1 MTVAAIELLA
11 TGPRNATFSV
21 DAEKHL
27 FERDEALAWR
37 LEKADG
43 GLVTEGT
50 TTRVVFSIS
59 QLEPGTAYNLH
70 ASSARLEFSTRKETA
85 LLDIRDFGALPQSP
99 NNAAAIQRAVE
110 ALPTGGTLK
119 IPEGR
124 WLSGPIFLKSDMVLL
139 IEDGAELAAVSD
151 RDAFP
156 ILPARHPDGRIL
168 GTWEGVAEACYASLV
183 NAIDRRNISI
193 TGKGIIDGGG
203 DRGDWWLWPKEIR
216 NGARRARTIFLSGCE
231 NVDLTGLTI
240 RNSPAWT
247 VHPAFCK
254 NLLAADLSIQA
265 DPHSPNTDGLNPES
279 CSDVRLIGLAISV
292 GDDCVAIKAGKLSPQ
307 GVPDQP
313 TERVTISN
321 CLMQRGHGAV
331 VIGSE
336 MSGGVCD
343 IDIRRCHFKG
353 TDRGLR
359 IKTRRGR
366 GGTVSNIRVLDC
378 LMEDV
383 ATPVA
388 VNSFYFCDADGH
400 SDYVQSRA
408 PLPVS
413 TETPNIQSISVE
425 NVTVKGARTAAA
437 VFYGLPEAAIHD
449 IAFENYHV
457 SFAPDAE
464 PEVPEMASLL
474 TPLRHAGIVAEN
486 TIFSRLAQLS
496 PASIHP
502 APLPTGQ
509 D

>member
-1 MTVAAIELLA
+1 MTGTAIELLA
-11 TGPRNATFSV
+11 AGPRNAMFAV
-21 DAEKHL
+21 DADKHL
-27 FERDEALAWR
+27 FERADALGWR
-37 LEKADG
+37 LEAADG
-43 GLVTEGT
+43 GFVTEGT
-50 TTRVVFSIS
+50 TTRVVFSLS
-59 QLEPGTAYNLH
+59 QLEPGTTYRLNAGG
-70 ASSARLEFSTRKETA
+70 ARFEFSTRNETG
-85 LLDIRDFGALPQSP
+85 LIDIRDFGASP
-99 NNAAAIQRAVE
+99 EAANNAAAIQGAID
-110 ALPTGGTLK
+110 ALPAGGAIK
-119 IPEGR
+119 IPAGR

-139 IEDGAELAAVSD
+139 IEDGAELAAVAN

-156 ILPARHPDGRIL
+156 ILPARHADGRIL
-168 GTWEGVAEACYASLV
+168 GTWEGVAEACYASLI
-183 NAIDRRNISI
+183 NAIDRRNVTI
-193 TGKGIIDGGG
+193 TGQGIIDGGG
-203 DRGDWWLWPKEIR
+203 DRGDWWSWPKETR
-216 NGARRARTIFLSGCE
+216 NGARRARTVFLSNCE
-231 NVDLTGLTI
+231 NVTLTGLTI

-254 NLLAADLSIQA
+254 NLLAADLSIEA

-279 CSDVRLIGLAISV
+279 CADVRLIGLSISV
-292 GDDCVAIKAGKLSPQ
+292 GDDCVAIKAGKRSPQ
-307 GVPDQP
+307 GAPDRP

-321 CLMQRGHGAV
+321 CLMERGHGAV

-336 MSGGVCD
+336 MSGGVRD

-366 GGTVSNIRVLDC
+366 GGTVSNIRVANC

-383 ATPVA
+383 ITPVA

-413 TETPNIQSISVE
+413 AETPNIRSITVE
-425 NVTVKGARTAAA
+425 NVTVTGARTAAA

-449 IAFENYHV
+449 IAFENYSV

-464 PEVPEMASLL
+464 AEIPEMAALL
-474 TPLRHAGIVAEN
+474 APLRHAGIVAEN
-486 TIFSRLAQLS
+486 TVFSRLSQLS
-496 PASIHP
+496 PPSIHP
-502 APLPTGQ
+502 AQ